1 MPQKNINTE
10 EAEESVIQLGQDVL
24 TKENEVDRELMNPF
38 PLKLIMAT

>member
-1 MPQKNINTE
+1 MPQKNINTG

-24 TKENEVDRELMNPF
+24 TKENKVDRERMNPF